1 MAGIHSEHRWIGLLG
16 FASILVI
23 AYAMSNNKK
32 RINWRLVISGLLIQ
46 LGMAIFVLRIE
57 FGQQLFR
64 SIGDGITHLL
74 NFSDEGAGFVFGPLV
89 RQPETLLRLFGSG
102 SDYIFAFRV
111 VPTII
116 FVSSLVSISYYLGI
130 MQKVVQLVARIVA
143 KLMGASGSE
152 ALSNAASV
160 FVGQVEA
167 QLLIRPYVPSMP
179 MSELLASMAGSMAC
193 VAGGVL
199 AVYIGLGIKASYL
212 LTASIMAAPG
222 ALVISKIVW
231 PETEESKTKGKV
243 SITVKSTNANLIDAA
258 AHGASDGLRI
268 GLNVVAMIIA
278 FIALISLCD
287 FLVGKLGVF
296 LFSQGMR
303 LESVGLDLCHIKLK
317 DIFGVLF
324 APVAWFMGVPWVD
337 AHVVGRL
344 MGEKIVL
351 NEFVAF
357 MDLSTMLKANAHSLS
372 HQAET
377 IATFAL
383 CGFANFSSV
392 AIQIGGIG
400 EIAPSRRQ
408 DLAKLGVKALVC
420 GTMASYLS
428 ATLAGLLI

>member
-1 MAGIHSEHRWIGLLG
+1 MAGQHSFIGLLG
-16 FASILVI
+16 FVGILGL
-23 AYAMSNNKK
+23 AYAMSNNRK

-46 LGMAIFVLRIE
+46 LGMAVFVLRIE
-57 FGQQLFR
+57 VGQKLFAAV
-64 SIGDGITHLL
+64 GAAITELL
-74 NFSDEGAGFVFGPLV
+74 HYSEKGAEMVFGPLV
-89 RQPETLLRLFGSG
+89 SQPETLVRVFGPG
-102 SDYIFAFRV
+102 SDFIFAFHV

-130 MQKVVQLVARIVA
+130 MQRVVQVVARVVST
-143 KLMGASGSE
+143 LMGASGGE

-167 QLLIRPYVPSMP
+167 QLLIRPYVPSMT
-179 MSELLASMAGSMAC
+179 MSELLASMTGSMAC

-243 SITVKSTNANLIDAA
+243 SIEVKSTNANLIDAA

-268 GLNVVAMIIA
+268 GLNVVAMLIA
-278 FIALISLCD
+278 FNALIAMCD
-287 FLVGKLGVF
+287 GGLGLASNFLYNHGLRLDALGIQLQTLRISD
-296 LFSQGMR
+296 LFG
-303 LESVGLDLCHIKLK
+303 I
-317 DIFGVLF
+317 IF
-324 APVAWFMGVPWVD
+324 APIAWLLGVPWSD
-337 AHVVGRL
+337 AHTVGTL
-344 MGEKIVL
+344 MGKKIVI

-357 MDLSTMLKANAHSLS
+357 NDLSTMMKASTSAISPR
-372 HQAET
+372 AET

-383 CGFANFSSV
+383 CGFANLSSI
-392 AIQIGGIG
+392 AIQVGGIG
-400 EIAPSRRQ
+400 EIAPTRRQ
-408 DLAKLGVKALVC
+408 DLAKLGVKALIC

-428 ATLAGLLI
+428 ATLAGLLT